1 MASFL
6 AIESATDVCSVALLK
21 NDHVVIEMALG
32 TPRAHSENL
41 VPMIQEALEYG
52 EIKVQD
58 LSGIVVSKG
67 PGSYTGLRIG
77 VSTAKGLAFSH
88 KLDLIGVSSL
98 EGLATGAMVHAS
110 EGDAILVAFNSRRN
124 EVYLGLF
131 IVSADNSLKPLGQIA
146 SLREDEIAPFI
157 SQHLSGESGEPEKY
171 SEKLFIAGE
180 GALFVEKCLSQHTI
194 PGKPLVLPGNLL
206 RPSAGMIA
214 TLGAARHKNGLID
227 ALDSFEPFYLN
238 EFIPKSRKK
247 TIFDRLP
254 F

>member
-1 MASFL
+1 M
-6 AIESATDVCSVALLK
+6 K
-21 NDHVVIEMALG
+21 NDHVIIEMALG

-52 EIKVQD
+52 QIKIQE

-77 VSTAKGLAFSH
+77 VSTAKGLAYSH
-88 KLDLIGVSSL
+88 QVDLIGVSSL
-98 EGLATGAMVHAS
+98 EGLATCATVHAAS
-110 EGDAILVAFNSRRN
+110 GDVILVAFNSRRN
-124 EVYLGLF
+124 EVYLGMF
-131 IVSADNSLKPLGQIA
+131 KVSDADVLEPIEEIA
-146 SLREDEIAPFI
+146 SLREDEIAPYVFQHI
-157 SQHLSGESGEPEKY
+157 SATSDGQTALSGQ
-171 SEKLFIAGE
+171 LIIAGE
-180 GALFVEKCLSQHTI
+180 GASFVEKCLQKQTI
-194 PGKPLVLPGNLL
+194 QANTRVLPSNLL
-206 RPSAGMIA
+206 RPSAGIIA